1 MLQSALLAIGL
12 LQGRVCGFMLS
23 GRARAAAP
31 RSSAFNVRKARG
43 RASSSSIIGEGPSII
58 AMNAVDDS
66 RFNRAVYTIK
76 YRSGG
81 ARHGEAYFAEFYE
94 VKADGSAVT
103 NKRQGAAAP
112 QPGPFVPELSREE
125 AQEQKRAQVSVEF

>member
-1 MLQSALLAIGL
+1 VLQSALMAIGL
-12 LQGRVCGFMLS
+12 LQGRVCGFRLS
-23 GRARAAAP
+23 GRALAAAP
-31 RSSAFNVRKARG
+31 RSSVYVRKTRG
-43 RASSSSIIGEGPSII
+43 RASSQ
-58 AMNAVDDS
+58 MNAVDDS

-76 YRSGG
+76 YRAGG

-94 VKADGSAVT
+94 VKGDGSAVT

-125 AQEQKRAQVSVEF
+125 VQEQKRAQVSVEF

>member
-1 MLQSALLAIGL
+1 MLHSALMAIGL

-23 GRARAAAP
+23 GRALAAAP
-31 RSSAFNVRKARG
+31 RSSVFNVRKTRG
-43 RASSSSIIGEGPSII
+43 RGSSQ
-58 AMNAVDDS
+58 MNAVDDS

-76 YRSGG
+76 YRAGG

-94 VKADGSAVT
+94 VKGDGSAVT

-125 AQEQKRAQVSVEF
+125 AQEQKRAQVSEEF